1 MLSKWRKQSK
11 FVCQWVL
18 RTSVYIHKVVKFQ
31 ILLLKY
37 HLPPWVGPGA
47 KLEVALLVI
56 KGKPGDV
63 YLAGWFENTRGD
75 EQTTTITGN
84 YYICLERAVKL
95 LICAENWICNRDF
108 HLKHFYSQYFVFL
121 LYCIWINKP
130 MWISLSLKQVTLV
143 PLTLKKVS
151 IRVFL
156 TNIEVFF
163 LCKNS
168 SMIDTISSYETTKT
182 VHIRITIKI
191 KTGRVAQQC

>member
-1 MLSKWRKQSK
+1 
-11 FVCQWVL
+11 
-18 RTSVYIHKVVKFQ
+18 
-31 ILLLKY
+31 
-37 HLPPWVGPGA
+37 
-47 KLEVALLVI
+47 
-56 KGKPGDV
+56 
-63 YLAGWFENTRGD
+63 
-75 EQTTTITGN
+75 
-84 YYICLERAVKL
+84 
-95 LICAENWICNRDF
+95 
-108 HLKHFYSQYFVFL
+108 
-121 LYCIWINKP
+121 

-163 LCKNS
+163 VCKNS